1 MIRRKHRIGTEQP
14 TLLGSH
20 VQRLVIAAMLMLSFS
35 LGMGVDRFTAH
46 KADADSTLRDAPEF
60 AILEQTWDLIQNDYV
75 ALDDVEQADLFYGAA
90 SGMVDALGDTGHSTF
105 LDPQEANSFNQSSE
119 GEFVGIG
126 IQLDYQTGRP
136 VISFAI
142 DGSPAMEAGLKSK
155 DVIIAVD
162 GVETEGLSPD
172 TVQGLLLGEEGEPVD
187 LTILRPSTG
196 ETLEF
201 HLVRRRIEITSVSWA
216 MLPDNVAL
224 IRISQFS
231 TGVTKEL
238 KTAIRAARRAGV
250 ESIILDLRDN
260 PGGLVFEAIGV
271 ASQFIPEGN
280 TIYLYEEKDQDP
292 RPVKT
297 VPGGLATDLPMVAL
311 INRGSASA
319 AEITAGALSD
329 NGRAELIGQTT
340 FGTGTVLTPF
350 PLDDGSI
357 VLLGTALWLEPDGDQ
372 IWKEGVAPDEEVIMA
387 DLAEQIRPA
396 QGNTITSSTLQE
408 STDSQLQAAFD
419 AITGQDISPDAE

>member
-1 MIRRKHRIGTEQP
+1 MIRRQHRTDVDRPGP
-14 TLLGSH
+14 LGGH
-20 VQRLVIAAMLMLSFS
+20 LQRTIIAGMLTLSFC
-35 LGMGVDRFTAH
+35 LGMGVDRFTADD
-46 KADADSTLRDAPEF
+46 ADADSTLTEAPEF
-60 AILEQTWDLIQNDYV
+60 VVLEQTWDLIQNDYV

-105 LDPQEANSFNQSSE
+105 LDPEEASSFNQSSE

-136 VISFAI
+136 VIAFAI
-142 DGSPAMEAGLKSK
+142 DGSPAMKAGLKSK
-155 DVIIAVD
+155 DVIVSVD
-162 GVETEGLSPD
+162 DVETEGLSPD
-172 TVQGLLLGEEGEPVD
+172 AVQDLLLGEEGEAVD

-201 HLVRRRIEITSVSWA
+201 HLVRSRIQITAVTWA
-216 MLPDNVAL
+216 MLPNNVAL

-231 TGVTKEL
+231 TGVTNEL
-238 KTAIRAARRAGV
+238 RSAIRAVKRAGV

-271 ASQFIPEGN
+271 ASQFIPEGE
-280 TIYLYEEKDQDP
+280 TIYLYEERDAEP
-292 RPVKT
+292 RPVRT
-297 VPGGLATDLPMVAL
+297 VPGGLATDVPMVAL

-329 NGRAELIGQTT
+329 NDRASLIGQTT

-372 IWKEGVAPDEEVIMA
+372 IWKQGVEPDEEVI
-387 DLAEQIRPA
+387 LPESGEQIRPS
-396 QGNTITSSTLQE
+396 QDNDISSSELQA
-408 STDSQLQAAFD
+408 SSDSQLQAAFD
-419 AITGQDISPDAE
+419 AITGGDISPDVE

>member
-1 MIRRKHRIGTEQP
+1 MIRRQPRIDMERP
-14 TLLGSH
+14 KLLGGH
-20 VQRLVIAAMLMLSFS
+20 LQRVVIAGMLTLSFC
-35 LGMGVDRFTAH
+35 LGMGVDRFSADN
-46 KADADSTLRDAPEF
+46 ADADSTLSDAPEY

-136 VISFAI
+136 VIAFAI

-155 DVIIAVD
+155 DVIVAVD

-172 TVQGLLLGEEGEPVD
+172 SVQGLLLGEEGEPVN

-201 HLVRRRIEITSVSWA
+201 NLIRRRIEVTAVSWA

-224 IRISQFS
+224 IRVSQFS

-238 KTAIRAARRAGV
+238 KTAIRAAKRAGV

-271 ASQFIPEGN
+271 ASQFIPEGK

-297 VPGGLATDLPMVAL
+297 VPGGLATDIPMVAL

-329 NGRAELIGQTT
+329 NDRAELIGQTT

-350 PLDDGSI
+350 SLDDGSI

-372 IWKEGVAPDEEVIMA
+372 IWKHGVDPDEEVILP
-387 DLAEQIRPA
+387 DTGEQIRPS
-396 QGNTITSSTLQE
+396 QSNTISSSTLQE
-408 STDSQLQAAFD
+408 SSDSQLQAAFE
-419 AITGQDISPDAE
+419 AITGQDISPDVE